1 MCQSSEECIVYVVD
15 GNADSRVSL
24 VCQLRAHGMRVAAFG
39 CAEDFIENYDQ
50 FRAGCLILELNL
62 PDMNGLALQDF
73 LNQRQIPL
81 PLIFNT
87 SSRDV
92 ASAVTA
98 IQNGAVDFLR
108 KGPDISPLLNAL
120 SRVVRASRIGWPGG
134 QRRHPYAPPNYASDN
149 GRVFSTT
156 PAVQSRH
163 T

>member
-1 MCQSSEECIVYVVD
+1 MCQSSQECTVYVVD
-15 GNADSRVSL
+15 GNADSRGSL
-24 VCQLRAHGMRVAAFG
+24 VCQLEAHGMTVVAFE
-39 CAEDFIENYDQ
+39 CAEDFIENYDE

-62 PDMNGLALQDF
+62 PRMNGLALQDF

-81 PLIFNT
+81 PLIFIT

-120 SRVVRASRIGWPGG
+120 SRVVRAIRIGRSDGW
-134 QRRHPYAPPNYASDN
+134 RRHPYAPPNYASDN
-149 GRVFSTT
+149 GCVFLTK
-156 PAVQSRH
+156 PAAQSRR